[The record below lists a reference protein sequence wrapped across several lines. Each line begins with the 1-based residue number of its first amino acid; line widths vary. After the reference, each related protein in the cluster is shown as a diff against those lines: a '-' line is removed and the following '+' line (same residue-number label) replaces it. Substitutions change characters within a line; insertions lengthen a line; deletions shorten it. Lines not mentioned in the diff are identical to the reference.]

1 MTMYYYQM
9 VEKKERVRVVAAGAF
24 KARCLRLMDQVGRD
38 RVSIVITKRGK
49 PVAKLTPVDD
59 RAPPLFGCLAGTVT
73 IVGDIVAPIDVAWE
87 AAVDAM
93 ENYNDGSI
101 AGP

>member
-1 MTMYYYQM
+1 MI
-9 VEKKERVRVVAAGAF
+9 EKKERVRVVAAGAF

-38 RVSIVITKRGK
+38 RVSIVITKHGR

-73 IVGDIVAPIDVAWE
+73 ILGDIVAPIDVAWE
-87 AAVDAM
+87 AAADAM
-93 ENYNDGSI
+93 EEDDGESL